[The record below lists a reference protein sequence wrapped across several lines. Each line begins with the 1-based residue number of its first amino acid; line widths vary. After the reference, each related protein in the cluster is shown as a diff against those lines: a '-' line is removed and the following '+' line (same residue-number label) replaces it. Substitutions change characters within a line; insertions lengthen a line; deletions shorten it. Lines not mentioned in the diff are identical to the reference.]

1 MFSSRGRRY
10 CLDLQIK
17 KGDAM
22 NGRWRRYAIIGVLV
36 FDLCLVAV
44 RNGPLFDQ
52 GKNVSAWAEG
62 LPVHNP
68 HLQEVLFDPRA
79 AGTQDAGRLTLTT
92 VILLTAMT
100 LM

>member
-36 FDLCLVAV
+36 FDLCLVAE
-44 RNGPLFDQ
+44 RSGPLVDR
-52 GKNVSAWAEG
+52 GENASAWPEG
-62 LPVHNP
+62 LTMHNP
-68 HLQEVLFDPRA
+68 HLQEVLFDPCA
-79 AGTQDAGRLTLTT
+79 AGTQDAGKLTMTT